1 MTNYAHQVDIDIC
14 MQAVV
19 EPEIPT
25 DPIVERL
32 NLVERENEDLK
43 EKLKRIEGE
52 KMQLELHVADVVDD
66 HKIKMEK
73 MRLKIRKIRKYAIHS
88 EAWYHYAVGS
98 IVTLVVI
105 LIAFVVA
112 FKFFSQRVICLLH
125 LSVVC
130 SLCMNFM
137 YCINLMFSVL
147 CIEDEP
153 AMDVR

>member
-1 MTNYAHQVDIDIC
+1 MTNYAHLVDIDIC
-14 MQAVV
+14 MQEVV

-25 DPIVERL
+25 DPIIERL

-52 KMQLELHVADVVDD
+52 KMELELHVADIVDD

-98 IVTLVVI
+98 IVTLLAI

-112 FKFFSQRVICLLH
+112 FKCFSQRV
-125 LSVVC
+125 
-130 SLCMNFM
+130 CMLFYENKCVWNFM
-137 YCINLMFSVL
+137 YELVL
-147 CIEDEP
+147 I
-153 AMDVR
+153 